1 MARNAES
8 GQSAAGGDTDGV
20 DPLGRSGA
28 IAARDGGIRPASSS
42 VAAPIERSL
51 VTVVEDATEGEEEE
65 EEDEE
70 HLIMPTNFSMVD
82 RGVYRS
88 SFPRGKNI
96 GFLRSLGLKSVISL
110 VPEDYPS
117 NLLEFYA
124 SNGIKFITHGFD
136 GNKGPFKSIEDH
148 LFIEAIRDVLNPL
161 NRPLLI
167 HCNKGKH
174 RTGCVVGCYRRSQ
187 GWSLASALH
196 EYILFSYP
204 KSRLEDQRYIE
215 SFDPGAVSLDCDS
228 T

>member
-1 MARNAES
+1 MMFVARETEVRIQTKGPSNPGIS
-8 GQSAAGGDTDGV
+8 GPGQG
-20 DPLGRSGA
+20 L
-28 IAARDGGIRPASSS
+28 
-42 VAAPIERSL
+42 AAPQLGALIGSIYGGLDEGYES
-51 VTVVEDATEGEEEE
+51 ATED
-65 EEDEE
+65 EDEE
-70 HLIMPTNFSMVD
+70 HLVMPANFSMVD
-82 RGVYRS
+82 KGIYRS

-110 VPEDYPS
+110 VPEDYPH
-117 NLLEFYA
+117 NLLEFYE
-124 SNGIKFITHGFD
+124 SNGIKFISHGFD
-136 GNKGPFKSIEDH
+136 GNKGPFKAIEDH
-148 LFIEAIRDVLNPL
+148 LFIEVIRDVLNPL

-187 GWSLASALH
+187 GWSLASTLH

-215 SFDPGAVSLDCDS
+215 SFDPALISVDCDS

>member
-1 MARNAES
+1 M
-8 GQSAAGGDTDGV
+8 
-20 DPLGRSGA
+20 
-28 IAARDGGIRPASSS
+28 
-42 VAAPIERSL
+42 L
-51 VTVVEDATEGEEEE
+51 VTRESEGKFPTKGPTCAGVPGSSQGLTTPRLGALLDSLYGGVLPDADGTLME
-65 EEDEE
+65 EEDDE
-70 HLIMPTNFSMVD
+70 HLTMPANFSMVD
-82 RGVYRS
+82 RGIYRS

-110 VPEDYPS
+110 VPEDYPQ
-117 NLLEFYA
+117 NLLEFYE
-124 SNGIKFITHGFD
+124 SSGIRFISHGLD

-148 LFIEAIRDVLNPL
+148 LFIEVIRDVLNPL
-161 NRPLLI
+161 NHPLLI

-174 RTGCVVGCYRRSQ
+174 RTGCVVGCYRRSL

-215 SFDPGAVSLDCDS
+215 SFDPATLMIDCNS